1 MHYCSTQL
9 NICSVWL
16 HTWSQWDFCYIF
28 GSIVKHFE
36 YVVSDQGGSA
46 PSDVQCKHYLSLH
59 ERDGCERSLFPQ
71 CIKKQMTS
79 PPHVQEE
86 KVSAC
91 PQRFHHG
98 SPHWPNI
105 RHKVKKQSAGFSQH
119 IRPGSSSTKSF
130 HDTCLTWQCF
140 LCLNSHLPHP
150 CREGRGTRG
159 NRLGVILQLFGP
171 GQDGVDIWD
180 GVILKGTSAVL

>member
-1 MHYCSTQL
+1 MLNPVKHLLSLTTYVVAVGFLLNFWLYCKTFWVRSVRL
-9 NICSVWL
+9 RWLRSLRCSVQTLSESPWERWL
-16 HTWSQWDFCYIF
+16 W
-28 GSIVKHFE
+28 E
-36 YVVSDQGGSA
+36 E
-46 PSDVQCKHYLSLH
+46 P
-59 ERDGCERSLFPQ
+59 FPTMHQ
-71 CIKKQMTS
+71 ETDDIS

-180 GVILKGTSAVL
+180 GVILKGTSAVP